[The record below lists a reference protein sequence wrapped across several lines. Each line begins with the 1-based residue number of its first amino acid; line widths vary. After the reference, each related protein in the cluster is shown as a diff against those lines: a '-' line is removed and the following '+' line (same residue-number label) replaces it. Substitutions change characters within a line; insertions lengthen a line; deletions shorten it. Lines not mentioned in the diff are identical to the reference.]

1 VTVWIVRV
9 VFLGLCTFL
18 GYMTGGFIQPS
29 VSPESGGSLVLPIIG
44 LVCGLIGSSVL
55 ILAERSLKKVTLDS
69 VIPTAVGLILGL
81 VTGQL
86 LVQYIAGFAAF
97 EQDTVFFLTF
107 WLMLVFGYFGFVLGM
122 TKGAKLEFL
131 TSAFQKS
138 KFGEGIPKVIDTSVV
153 IDGRIVDICK
163 LGYIEGS
170 LVIPR
175 FVIQELQNIADSAD
189 SLRRARGRRGLDLL
203 SELQSIPSRVT
214 TIVVEDTVPDMEQVD
229 SKLVELARQI
239 NGKILTNDFNLN
251 KVAQIEGI
259 EVLNVNDL
267 ANALKPAV
275 LPDEQMVVKIIKEG
289 KEASQGVGYLD
300 DGTMV
305 VVDGGKFYIGR
316 EVSVVVTSV
325 LQTAAGRMIFAK
337 IERVMAGR

>member
-9 VFLGLCTFL
+9 VFVGLCMFL
-18 GYMTGGFIQPS
+18 GYITGGFIQPS
-29 VSPESGGSLVLPIIG
+29 VAPESGGSLMLPMIG
-44 LVCGLIGSSVL
+44 LVCGLVGSSML

-69 VIPTAVGLILGL
+69 LTPTAVGLILGL
-81 VTGQL
+81 VTGQFF
-86 LVQYIAGFAAF
+86 VQYIAGFTDL

-138 KFGEGIPKVIDTSVV
+138 KFGEGIPKVIDTSVI

-163 LGYIEGS
+163 LGFIEGS

-203 SELQSIPSRVT
+203 SELQSIPSRAT
-214 TIVVEDTVPDMEQVD
+214 TMVVEDTLSEIDRVD
-229 SKLVELARQI
+229 GKLVELTRRI
-239 NGKILTNDFNLN
+239 NGKIVTNDFNLN
-251 KVAQIEGI
+251 KVAQIEGV
-259 EVLNVNDL
+259 EVLNINDL

-275 LPDEQMVVKIIKEG
+275 LPDEQMVVKVIKEG
-289 KEASQGVGYLD
+289 KEANQGVGYLD

-337 IERVMAGR
+337 IERVMPGR

>member
-1 VTVWIVRV
+1 MFV
-9 VFLGLCTFL
+9 GLCMFL
-18 GYMTGGFIQPS
+18 GYYTGQFIQQGQPQ
-29 VSPESGGSLVLPIIG
+29 GGDSLMIPVIG
-44 LVCGLIGSSVL
+44 VVCGLVGSAVL

-69 VIPTAVGLILGL
+69 LTPTAVGLILGL

-86 LVQYIAGFAAF
+86 FVQYIAGFTDLDP
-97 EQDTVFFLTF
+97 DTAFFLTF
-107 WLMLVFGYFGFVLGM
+107 WLMLIFGYFGFVLGM

-131 TSAFQKS
+131 TSAFHKS
-138 KFGEGIPKVIDTSVV
+138 KFGDGIPKVVDTSVI

-163 LGYIEGS
+163 LGFIEGA

-203 SELQSIPSRVT
+203 NELQGIPSQVT
-214 TIVVEDTVPDMEQVD
+214 TTVVEDSIPDIERVD
-229 SKLVELARQI
+229 GKLVELTRQI
-239 NGKILTNDFNLN
+239 NGRILTNDFNLN
-251 KVAQIEGI
+251 KVAQIEGV
-259 EVLNVNDL
+259 EVLNINDL

-275 LPDEQMVVKIIKEG
+275 LPDEQMIVKVIKEG
-289 KEASQGVGYLD
+289 KEVNQGVGYLD

-325 LQTAAGRMIFAK
+325 LQTAAGRMIFTK
-337 IERVMAGR
+337 IERVLSGR

>member
-1 VTVWIVRV
+1 
-9 VFLGLCTFL
+9 
-18 GYMTGGFIQPS
+18 M
-29 VSPESGGSLVLPIIG
+29 LPIIG
-44 LVCGLIGSSVL
+44 LVCGLVGSSLL
-55 ILAERSLKKVTLDS
+55 ILTERTLKKVTLDS
-69 VIPTAVGLILGL
+69 VTPTAVGLILGL

-86 LVQYIAGFAAF
+86 FGQYIA
-97 EQDTVFFLTF
+97 QYRDLDTDTVFFLTF
-107 WLMLVFGYFGFVLGM
+107 WLMLVFGYLGFVLGM

-131 TSAFQKS
+131 TAAFQKS
-138 KFGEGIPKVIDTSVV
+138 KFGEGTPKVIDTSVV

-163 LGYIEGS
+163 LGFVEGS

-175 FVIQELQNIADSAD
+175 FVVQELQNIADSAD

-214 TIVVEDTVPDMEQVD
+214 TIVVEDTIPDMQQVD
-229 SKLVELARQI
+229 SKLVELTRQI
-239 NGKILTNDFNLN
+239 NGKIVTNDFNLN
-251 KVAQIEGI
+251 KVAQIEGVD
-259 EVLNVNDL
+259 VLNINDL

-289 KEASQGVGYLD
+289 REASQGVGYLD

-337 IERVMAGR
+337 IERVIAGR